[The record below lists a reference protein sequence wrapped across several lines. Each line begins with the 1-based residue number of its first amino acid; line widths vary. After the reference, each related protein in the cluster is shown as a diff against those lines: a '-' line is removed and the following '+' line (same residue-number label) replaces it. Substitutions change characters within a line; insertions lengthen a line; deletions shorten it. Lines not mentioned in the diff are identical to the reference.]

1 MLLNLG
7 LGCYCREW
15 QLKLNSVKA
24 QSLLKKKILLNEK
37 KKILDLLQM
46 HHTVLISV
54 CEMKFHHLKVCAKL
68 LSVHYQSVHTRPL
81 TTRMCAP
88 GLDHGVAP

>member
-1 MLLNLG
+1 MLLQG
-7 LGCYCREW
+7 MAIEI
-15 QLKLNSVKA
+15 KLC
-24 QSLLKKKILLNEK
+24 QSTELAKKKILLNEK

-54 CEMKFHHLKVCAKL
+54 CEMTFHHLKVCAKL